1 MRIDKMDLFK
11 NIITELPYGLA
22 GTIYRSPLPN
32 SPLFD
37 PEGRVLP
44 AYEAAGVETVVM
56 LNTIDELQALLGYD
70 LTALYGELGYDL
82 IHAPV
87 PDFQTPPMA
96 VFQPALDRTL
106 VAAKEGRTI
115 VIHCHAGIGRTGTLA
130 ACLAKVVFGLSGED
144 AVAWVRQFI
153 PDAVENRAQYQ
164 FALDYKMP

>member
-1 MRIDKMDLFK
+1 MVFVK
-11 NIITELPYGLA
+11 NFLTELPYGLA
-22 GTIYRSPLPN
+22 GTIYRSPLPF

-44 AYEAAGVETVVM
+44 AYKAAGVDIVVM
-56 LNTIDELQALLGYD
+56 LNTVDELQDLLGYD
-70 LTALYGELGYDL
+70 LATLYNELGYDV

-87 PDFQTPPMA
+87 PDFQPPPLA
-96 VFQPALDRTL
+96 VFQPALEHTL
-106 VAAKEGRTI
+106 AAARAGRTI

-164 FALDYKMP
+164 FVLDYHVV